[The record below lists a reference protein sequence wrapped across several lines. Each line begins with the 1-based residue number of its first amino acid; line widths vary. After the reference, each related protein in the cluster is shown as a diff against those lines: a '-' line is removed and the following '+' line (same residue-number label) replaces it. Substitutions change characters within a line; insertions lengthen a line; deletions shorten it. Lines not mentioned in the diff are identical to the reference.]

1 MSTSELKGKIQTVL
15 GLIEPE
21 ELGVTL
27 PHEHLI
33 SDGSAWY
40 REPEEACDLGMAR
53 SKVSIET
60 LWWIRLWPQ
69 WRPKSRPR
77 PI

>member
-27 PHEHLI
+27 PHEHLV

-40 REPEEACDLGMAR
+40 REPEEAIW
-53 SKVSIET
+53 V
-60 LWWIRLWPQ
+60 WPG
-69 WRPKSRPR
+69 PK
-77 PI
+77 